1 LATRRTSI
9 KIGSSADIAP
19 VTPHWLDG
27 SVKLGIEA
35 NADFVEVSLP
45 TQLDGGSGL
54 DFDDVDKISNF
65 VEDGNTPSDP
75 LGSLYDDVALLEV
88 EVPIP
93 ALV

>member
-1 LATRRTSI
+1 M

-19 VTPHWLDG
+19 VTPHWLER
-27 SVKLGIEA
+27 SVELGIGA

-45 TQLDGGSGL
+45 TQLDGDSGL
-54 DFDDVDKISNF
+54 DVDDVDKISNF

-75 LGSLYDDVALLEV
+75 LDSLYDDVSLVEA